1 MRQHAPGQGAPRA
14 PSPEGAPQTP
24 WPEGARAPRAPAPA
38 PGVPAAE
45 PSAPAAGPGPA
56 RAAPEAPAAGA
67 AASAGPGAPAARDEG
82 AAEAGSATGRGP
94 VPVLERAVREVM
106 RTSLVTVAAGETVL
120 TAWELL
126 ERSGARHLPVV
137 LPDGRCAGLLDRA
150 EVAVACAAP
159 AVSLSRRYAWDLVR
173 CRRCVVVHHGDP
185 VGRAVAVMDANGCD
199 ALPVVGDAG
208 TLAGLF
214 TAADV
219 VAALAGR
226 RAEVLPGVGARPPYP
241 YPVMPGL
248 PPRQDDGRISPV
260 P

>member
-1 MRQHAPGQGAPRA
+1 MTQHALGQGAPQGRPGAEEVRA
-14 PSPEGAPQTP
+14 PQG
-24 WPEGARAPRAPAPA
+24 PA
-38 PGVPAAE
+38 PGEVRPPERPAPESAAAPVAEPPAAE
-45 PSAPAAGPGPA
+45 SASAEPPSAQQPP
-56 RAAPEAPAAGA
+56 
-67 AASAGPGAPAARDEG
+67 ASAAVPGR
-82 AAEAGSATGRGP
+82 
-94 VPVLERAVREVM
+94 VPVLDRAVREVM

-150 EVAVACAAP
+150 EVAVVCAAP
-159 AVSLSRRYAWDLVR
+159 AVSLSRRYARDLLQ
-173 CRRCVVVHHGDP
+173 RRCAVVHHGDP

-199 ALPVVGDAG
+199 ALPVVGDSG
-208 TLAGLF
+208 TLAGLL

-219 VAALAGR
+219 VSALAGR
-226 RAEVLPGVGARPPYP
+226 GAEVLPGVGARPPYP

-248 PPRQDDGRISPV
+248 PPRQDDDRISPV